1 MQTSRNQIE
10 AKIRPGDHDMS
21 DQIDAVYEICDAE
34 FPSEQ
39 SIHKQAI
46 RYIEKYQSSEKIIPH
61 LKTLFEPYVQSV
73 ARRDGLMSG
82 LHPDNFKAIA
92 ERLAKDWDASYG
104 ADFRSTPKP

>member
-34 FPSEQ
+34 FPAEQ

-46 RYIEKYQSSEKIIPH
+46 RCIEKYQSSDKIIPH

-73 ARRDGLMSG
+73 ARRDGMMSG

-92 ERLAKDWDASYG
+92 ERLAKDWDCSYG
-104 ADFRSTPKP
+104 EDYRNAPKP